1 MIIITL
7 TVTIIIDYNDKY
19 YVKYSENYI
28 HVYYAKYNN
37 SDNYNANHVPFIL
50 SACRLFK
57 NVKLFKV
64 RGFWLAGNVFIIHSA
79 EMNTLKHN
87 CTTVSLL
94 LELL

>member
-1 MIIITL
+1 MMIVTVSLTLTIMIIITL

-57 NVKLFKV
+57 MSSSLKS
-64 RGFWLAGNVFIIHSA
+64 GF
-79 EMNTLKHN
+79 
-87 CTTVSLL
+87 
-94 LELL
+94 